1 MKRNDWIGLGTSI
14 GVHALIL
21 FLFSFVIGATPQLD
35 TLGYIE
41 VEFGP
46 LAEGRPVQRS
56 IEDRAQPEEQPT
68 EREPQPQPSSSPP
81 EETRPVDLPTQER
94 PVQDEERVESSQAD
108 RIAPE
113 PPRESDQRRDETNV
127 AATPVSPPGAGAR
140 DGDTGASAGDQGE
153 GAEESASAPFRIEGL
168 NRNALHAPLPEYPS
182 QVNAVIRVRI
192 AVDPQGR
199 IVERVPLIKGDPA
212 LERAV
217 MQALEQWRF
226 NPLPANVPRTNQIG
240 TVTFQFRLE

>member
-21 FLFSFVIGATPQLD
+21 LLFAFVTGASPKVD

-41 VEFGP
+41 VDFGP

-56 IEDRAQPEEQPT
+56 VDDRAQPEEQPT
-68 EREPQPQPSSSPP
+68 EREPQPRPSSTPP
-81 EETRPVDLPTQER
+81 EEARPVDLPTQER
-94 PVQDEERVESSQAD
+94 PVQDEERVESPQSD
-108 RIAPE
+108 RISPE
-113 PPRESDQRRDETNV
+113 RPRQREERTEEANV

-140 DGDTGASAGDQGE
+140 DGDTGASSGDQGE
-153 GAEESASAPFRIEGL
+153 SAEETASAPYQIEGL
-168 NRNALHAPLPEYPS
+168 NRNALHAPLPAYPA

-199 IVERVPLIKGDPA
+199 IVERVPLLKGDPA

-217 MQALEQWRF
+217 MQALERWRF
-226 NPLPANVPRTNQIG
+226 DPLPANVPRTNQVG
-240 TVTFQFRLE
+240 TVTFRFRLE

>member
-1 MKRNDWIGLGTSI
+1 MKRNDWIGLGTSL
-14 GVHALIL
+14 GVHALIILL
-21 FLFSFVIGATPQLD
+21 FAFTMGASPRVD

-41 VEFGP
+41 VDFGP

-56 IEDRAQPEEQPT
+56 VDDRAQPEEPPT
-68 EREPQPQPSSSPP
+68 EREPQEQPSSSPP

-94 PVQDEERVESSQAD
+94 AVQDEERIESPQSE

-113 PPRESDQRRDETNV
+113 PPRQREERREETNV

-140 DGDTGASAGDQGE
+140 DGDTGATTGAQGSAADE
-153 GAEESASAPFRIEGL
+153 AESAPYQIEGL
-168 NRNALHAPLPEYPS
+168 NRNALHAPLPNYAEK
-182 QVNAVIRVRI
+182 VNAVIRVRI

-199 IVERVPLIKGDPA
+199 IVERTPLIKGNPA

-217 MQALEQWRF
+217 MQALERWRF
-226 NPLPANVPRTNQIG
+226 DPLPANVPRTNQVG
-240 TVTFQFRLE
+240 TVTFRFRLE